1 MDAKR
6 DEPERHHPDRAD
18 PPDHYAALQVEAS
31 ASQQEIARAY
41 RALMRNL
48 HPDVEHPDAGGGSL
62 GGTAAGQPG
71 PATNGPATNGAATNG
86 PATNNEAR
94 TNDLLRIMQAFA
106 VLRDP
111 GRRAA
116 YDQSRA
122 ARQPVSRPQAG
133 PQGIPVRYV
142 RSEAGQPRPT
152 IRITPVRWES
162 GPWT

>member
-71 PATNGPATNGAATNG
+71 PATNG

>member
-6 DEPERHHPDRAD
+6 DKPEGHHPDTTD
-18 PPDHYAALQVEAS
+18 KPDHYAALRVDAS

-48 HPDVEHPDAGGGSL
+48 HPDIDGGSP
-62 GGTAAGQPG
+62 GCGEAGQPG
-71 PATNGPATNGAATNG
+71 AGQSDAARN
-86 PATNNEAR
+86 
-94 TNDLLRIMQAFA
+94 NDLLRIMRAFA

-111 GRRAA
+111 VRRAA
-116 YDQSRA
+116 YDKSRDGT
-122 ARQPVSRPQAG
+122 QPVSRPQAG
-133 PQGIPVRYV
+133 PQSIPVRYI
-142 RSEAGQPRPT
+142 RNRDAQPRPA

>member
-6 DEPERHHPDRAD
+6 DEPEGHHPDTAD
-18 PPDHYAALQVEAS
+18 QPDHYAALRVDAS

-48 HPDVEHPDAGGGSL
+48 HPDIDVGSPE
-62 GGTAAGQPG
+62 GGTAGQSGAGQSG
-71 PATNGPATNGAATNG
+71 SGQSGSG
-86 PATNNEAR
+86 QSGSAR
-94 TNDLLRIMQAFA
+94 NNDLLRIMQAFA

-111 GRRAA
+111 LRRAA
-116 YDQSRA
+116 YDKSRA
-122 ARQPVSRPQAG
+122 GPRAVSPPQAG
-133 PQGIPVRYV
+133 PQSIPVRYV
-142 RSEAGQPRPT
+142 RNRDSQHRPA

>member
-1 MDAKR
+1 MGAKR
-6 DEPERHHPDRAD
+6 DEPERHHPDRID

-48 HPDVEHPDAGGGSL
+48 HPDIEHPDVEGGSL
-62 GGTAAGQPG
+62 GGTAAGQP
-71 PATNGPATNGAATNG
+71 AEARNH
-86 PATNNEAR
+86 EAR

-122 ARQPVSRPQAG
+122 AGKPVSRPQAG
-133 PQGIPVRYV
+133 PQSIPVRYV
-142 RSEAGQPRPT
+142 RSQAGQPRPT

>member
-48 HPDVEHPDAGGGSL
+48 HPDVEHPDVEGGSL
-62 GGTAAGQPG
+62 GSTAAGQPG
-71 PATNGPATNGAATNG
+71 GATNKEARNSEAR
-86 PATNNEAR
+86 NNEAR

-122 ARQPVSRPQAG
+122 ACQPVSRPQPG
-133 PQGIPVRYV
+133 PQSIPVRYV
-142 RSEAGQPRPT
+142 RSQAGQPRPT

>member
-71 PATNGPATNGAATNG
+71 PATNKEARNSE
-86 PATNNEAR
+86 ATNNEAR

>member
-6 DEPERHHPDRAD
+6 DEPERHHRDRAD
-18 PPDHYAALQVEAS
+18 PPDHYSALQVEAS

-48 HPDVEHPDAGGGSL
+48 HPDVEHPDVEDGSL
-62 GGTAAGQPG
+62 GGTAARQPG
-71 PATNGPATNGAATNG
+71 AARNS
-86 PATNNEAR
+86 AAKNNEARNNEARNSEAR
-94 TNDLLRIMQAFA
+94 TNDLVRIMQAFA

-133 PQGIPVRYV
+133 PQNIPVRYV
-142 RSEAGQPRPT
+142 RSQEGQPRPT